1 MATSKNYQGKSM
13 GQMLINFAIK
23 YLREKNIKI
32 LWCDARKVAITFYK
46 KIGFKTHGEYYYI
59 PKIGLH
65 KLMYIYL

>member
-1 MATSKNYQGKSM
+1 M

-46 KIGFKTHGEYYYI
+46 KWIQNSWRILFNS
-59 PKIGLH
+59 
-65 KLMYIYL
+65 